1 MDRIVIRWRAMVVVC
16 AVLVAAFGWAFWRNQ
31 QDLAA
36 AQAQAALRGRV
47 LSARRKASWS

>member
-36 AQAQAALRGRV
+36 AQAI
-47 LSARRKASWS
+47 RRKSPSTTKKAPAR